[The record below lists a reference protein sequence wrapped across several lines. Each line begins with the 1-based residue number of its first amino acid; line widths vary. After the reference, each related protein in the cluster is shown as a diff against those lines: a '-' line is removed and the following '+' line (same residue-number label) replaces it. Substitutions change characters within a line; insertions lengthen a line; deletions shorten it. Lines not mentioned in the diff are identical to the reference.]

1 MMLQDKAV
9 LKGFFAFGQKT
20 RRAHNHQTIHNILT
34 EFLNQ
39 QESNMDFS
47 PLVDAAA
54 TLASAV
60 FAASAPIVLLKLNT
74 MLKLNLDQTH
84 RTAVATALDNALGI
98 GLQVAQDAGDAH
110 LSVVNVRSTAL
121 AAMVSYVKRT
131 VPAAVS
137 HFGLSDDS
145 IAQKAAARLA
155 TALHIST
162 VTATAVT
169 TPAPAAVTRSRPD
182 EGR

>member
-1 MMLQDKAV
+1 
-9 LKGFFAFGQKT
+9 
-20 RRAHNHQTIHNILT
+20 
-34 EFLNQ
+34 
-39 QESNMDFS
+39 MDLS

-60 FAASAPIVLLKLNT
+60 FAASAPILVFKLNS

-84 RTAVATALDNALGI
+84 RTAIATALDNALGI
-98 GLQVAQDAGDAH
+98 GLQVAQDAGDVR
-110 LSVVNVRSTAL
+110 LSNINVRSTAL
-121 AAMVSYVKRT
+121 AAMVGYVKQT

-155 TALHIST
+155 AALHVASVTST
-162 VTATAVT
+162 PVGAAVAAAIT
-169 TPAPAAVTRSRPD
+169 LAGPVPAAA
-182 EGR
+182 

>member
-1 MMLQDKAV
+1 
-9 LKGFFAFGQKT
+9 
-20 RRAHNHQTIHNILT
+20 
-34 EFLNQ
+34 
-39 QESNMDFS
+39 MDFS
-47 PLVDAAA
+47 PFVDAAA

-84 RTAVATALDNALGI
+84 RTAVAAALDNAIGI
-98 GLQVAQDAGDAH
+98 GLQVAQEAGDTH

-121 AAMVSYVKRT
+121 AAMVSYVKQT

-162 VTATAVT
+162 VPATAVAAPAPT
-169 TPAPAAVTRSRPD
+169 AVTQVSPAPAAA
-182 EGR
+182 

>member
-1 MMLQDKAV
+1 
-9 LKGFFAFGQKT
+9 
-20 RRAHNHQTIHNILT
+20 
-34 EFLNQ
+34 
-39 QESNMDFS
+39 MDLS

-60 FAASAPIVLLKLNT
+60 IAASAPILVFKLNS

-84 RTAVATALDNALGI
+84 RAAIATALDNALGI
-98 GLQVAQDAGDAH
+98 GLQVAQDAGDVR
-110 LSVVNVRSTAL
+110 LSNINVRSTVL
-121 AAMVSYVKRT
+121 AAMVGYVKQT

-155 TALHIST
+155 AALHVSS
-162 VTATAVT
+162 VTSMPVAAAAAI
-169 TPAPAAVTRSRPD
+169 TPAGPSPAAA
-182 EGR
+182 